1 MATVKNK
8 LPTFGTN
15 ADIDENIV
23 NNSSGLKNTGF
34 QPNTTIKSAEMNTY
48 MKMLINGM
56 SGLIDSVYNDGVTQ
70 NEIKADST
78 SEDVKN
84 YIVAGLNQIIKT
96 NKVDNA
102 THADKSTNVDAIT
115 NNDSGNNA
123 NVNFAIGNKSFIKTV
138 NNVAHATNAE
148 KLDSSAGS
156 ATQPVYFNGG
166 KPVAITGNIA
176 NGTTGNAA
184 SSTKLQTA
192 RTFNVSGDATGT
204 AQSFDGTGNVT
215 IPVDVKKSA
224 ALDSINVGDATHPV
238 YFNAEGKPARID
250 KVANATNADNAS
262 KLSTARNITLSGD
275 ASGSTSFDGSGNAT
289 INVSVANST
298 ASKTVVD
305 SKGVP
310 FNVGDANMPVFFGN
324 GIPKSID
331 YMFASD
337 IVFDTD
343 DSNMGPALQDVF
355 DVPNQG
361 SAIVK
366 KAAALTD
373 TSGIGLSVGSLGAP
387 TYFSNGKPAKLTR
400 TFFNELANQFKQA
413 TLTNGYI
420 ELSSVGI
427 TATTHTIEVIYNA
440 GSASVPKNWQVSF
453 GVISNTRLYPDT
465 NDAMKL
471 GIDKDGNLMRAT
483 DTGGRLY
490 IEIAT
495 SIGGNGVVSFT
506 KASGTVY
513 VRDLTSYK

>member
-1 MATVKNK
+1 MAAVKNK
-8 LPTFGTN
+8 LPTFGAN

-56 SGLIDSVYNDGVTQ
+56 SGLIDSVYNDGVIQ

-102 THADKSTNVDAIT
+102 THADKATNVDAIT

-123 NVNFAIGNKSFIKTV
+123 NVKFAIGDKSFIKTV

-148 KLDSSAGS
+148 KLDESAGS
-156 ATQPVYFNGG
+156 ATRPVYFSEG

-184 SSTKLQTA
+184 SATKLQNA
-192 RTFNVSGDATGT
+192 RTFNISGDATGT

-224 ALDSINVGDATHPV
+224 ALDSTNIGDATHPV
-238 YFNAEGKPARID
+238 YFNSEGKPARID
-250 KVANATNADNAS
+250 KVANAANADNAS

-289 INVSVANST
+289 INVSVANSV
-298 ASKTVVD
+298 AAKVVVD
-305 SKGVP
+305 SKGLP
-310 FNVGDANMPVFFGN
+310 LTVGDANLPVFFVN
-324 GIPKSID
+324 GLPKSID

-366 KAAALTD
+366 KASILTD
-373 TSGIGLSVGSLGAP
+373 TSGIGLNVGSSDAP
-387 TYFSNGKPAKLTR
+387 TYFSAGKPVKLNR
-400 TFFNELANQFKQA
+400 TFFNTTTTSFKSS
-413 TLTNGYI
+413 TLTTGYI
-420 ELSSVGI
+420 ELKNVGI
-427 TATTHTIEVIYNA
+427 TTKAHTIEVIYNA
-440 GSASVPKNWQVSF
+440 GSTSSPETSQVSF
-453 GVISNTRLYPDT
+453 GVISNEPLNVYT
-465 NDAMKL
+465 NTTMKL
-471 GIDKDGNLMRAT
+471 GIDKDGNFMRIR
-483 DTGGRLY
+483 DNGSRLY
-490 IEIAT
+490 IEKAT
-495 SIGGNGVVSFT
+495 SISGSSLSFAG
-506 KASGTVY
+506 ASGTVY

>member
-15 ADIDENIV
+15 ATIDNNIV

-34 QPNTTIKSAEMNTY
+34 QPNTTIKSSEMNTY

-56 SGLIDSVYNDGVTQ
+56 SGLIDSVYNDGVIQ

-102 THADKSTNVDAIT
+102 THADKATNVDAIT
-115 NNDSGNNA
+115 NNDSGDNA
-123 NVNFAIGNKSFIKTV
+123 NVKFAIGNKSFIKTV
-138 NNVAHATNAE
+138 NNVVHATNAE

-156 ATQPVYFNGG
+156 ATQPVYFSEG

-184 SSTKLQTA
+184 SSTKLQNA

-224 ALDSINVGDATHPV
+224 ALDSTNVGDATHPV
-238 YFNAEGKPARID
+238 YFDSTGKPARID
-250 KVANATNADNAS
+250 KVANAANADNAS

-289 INVSVANST
+289 INVSVANSV
-298 ASKTVVD
+298 AAKTIVD
-305 SKGVP
+305 SKGLP
-310 FNVGDANMPVFFGN
+310 LTVGDANLPVFFGN
-324 GIPKSID
+324 GLPKSID
-331 YMFASD
+331 YMFASN

-343 DSNMGPALQDVF
+343 DSNMGPYLQDVF

-366 KAAALTD
+366 KASILTD
-373 TSGIGLSVGSLGAP
+373 TSGIGLSVGRLDVP
-387 TYFSNGKPAKLTR
+387 TYFSGGKPVKLNN
-400 TFFNELANQFKQA
+400 TFFNRLATPFKSA

-420 ELSSVGI
+420 DLKDVGI
-427 TATTHTIEVIYNA
+427 TIETHTIEVIYNA
-440 GSASVPKNWQVSF
+440 GSTSSPNNWQVSF
-453 GVISNTRLYPDT
+453 GVISNESLYAYGNT
-465 NDAMKL
+465 AIKL
-471 GIDKDGNLMRAT
+471 GIDRDGNFMRVR

-490 IEIAT
+490 IEKAT
-495 SIGGNGVVSFT
+495 SISGSSISFAS
-506 KASGTVY
+506 ASGSVY
-513 VRDLTSYK
+513 VRNLMWYK

>member
-1 MATVKNK
+1 MASVKNK
-8 LPTFGTN
+8 LPTFGAN

-96 NKVDNA
+96 SKVDNA
-102 THADKSTNVDAIT
+102 THADESTT
-115 NNDSGNNA
+115 
-123 NVNFAIGNKSFIKTV
+123 
-138 NNVAHATNAE
+138 AT
-148 KLDSSAGS
+148 KLNSSAGS
-156 ATQPVYFNGG
+156 ATRPVYFSDG

-184 SSTKLQTA
+184 TATKLQNA
-192 RTFNVSGDATGT
+192 RTFNISGDATGT

-224 ALDSINVGDATHPV
+224 ALDSTNIGDATHPV
-238 YFNAEGKPARID
+238 YFNSEGKPARID
-250 KVANATNADNAS
+250 KVANAANADNAS

-310 FNVGDANMPVFFGN
+310 FNVGDANKPVFFGN

-331 YMFASD
+331 YMLASD
-337 IVFDTD
+337 IVFDTNE
-343 DSNMGPALQDVF
+343 SNQTSLTLQDIF
-355 DVPNQG
+355 DVPNQDN
-361 SAIVK
+361 AIAK
-366 KAAALTD
+366 KASALTD
-373 TSGIGLSVGSLGAP
+373 TSGQGLNIGSLGAP
-387 TYFSNGKPAKLTR
+387 TYFSSGKPAKLTR
-400 TFFNELANQFKQA
+400 TFFNELANPFKSA

-440 GSASVPKNWQVSF
+440 GSASIPKNWQVSF

-471 GIDKDGNLMRAT
+471 GIGKDGNLMRAI

-495 SIGGNGVVSFT
+495 SIGGNGVVSFD

>member
-15 ADIDENIV
+15 ATIDNNIV

-34 QPNTTIKSAEMNTY
+34 QPNTTIKSSEMNTY

-56 SGLIDSVYNDGVTQ
+56 SGLIDSVYNDGITQ

-102 THADKSTNVDAIT
+102 THADKATNVDAIT
-115 NNDSGNNA
+115 NNDSGDNA
-123 NVNFAIGNKSFIKTV
+123 NVKFAIGNKSFIKTV

-148 KLDSSAGS
+148 KLDSNAGS
-156 ATQPVYFNGG
+156 ATRPVYFNGG
-166 KPVAITGNIA
+166 KPVAITGNID

-184 SSTKLQTA
+184 TATKLQNA
-192 RTFNVSGDATGT
+192 RAFNISGDATGT

-224 ALDSINVGDATHPV
+224 ALDSTNIGDATHPV
-238 YFNAEGKPARID
+238 YFNSEGKPARID
-250 KVANATNADNAS
+250 KVANAANADNAS
-262 KLSTARNITLSGD
+262 KLTTARNIALSGD

-289 INVSVANST
+289 INVSVANSV
-298 ASKTVVD
+298 AAKTIVD
-305 SKGVP
+305 SKGLP
-310 FNVGDANMPVFFGN
+310 LEVGDANLPVFFGN
-324 GIPKSID
+324 GMPKSIN
-331 YMFASD
+331 YMFASG
-337 IVFDTD
+337 IVFDTN

-366 KAAALTD
+366 KASILTD
-373 TSGIGLSVGSLGAP
+373 TSGIGLTVGNVGTP
-387 TYFSNGKPAKLTR
+387 TYFSTGKPAKLTR
-400 TFFNELANQFKQA
+400 TFFNEAANPFKSA

-420 ELSSVGI
+420 ELSAVGI
-427 TATTHTIEVIYNA
+427 ASTTHTIEVIYNA
-440 GSASVPKNWQVSF
+440 GSDSVPKNWQVSF
-453 GVISNTRLYPDT
+453 GVISNEHLYVDT
-465 NDAMKL
+465 NDSMKL
-471 GIDKDGNLMRAT
+471 GIDKDGNLMRVI

-490 IEIAT
+490 IETAT
-495 SIGGNGVVSFT
+495 SISSNGKVSFSN
-506 KASGTVY
+506 ASGTVY

>member
-1 MATVKNK
+1 MAAVKNK
-8 LPTFGTN
+8 LPTFGAN

-34 QPNTTIKSAEMNTY
+34 QPNTTIKSVEMNTY

-70 NEIKADST
+70 GEIKANST
-78 SEDVKN
+78 SDDVKN

-102 THADKSTNVDAIT
+102 THADKATNVDAIT
-115 NNDSGNNA
+115 NNDSGDNA
-123 NVNFAIGNKSFIKTV
+123 NVKFAIGNKNFIKTV

-156 ATQPVYFNGG
+156 ATRPVYFSEG

-184 SSTKLQTA
+184 SATKLQNA
-192 RTFNVSGDATGT
+192 RTFNLSGDATGT

-224 ALDSINVGDATHPV
+224 ALDSTNIGDATHPV
-238 YFNAEGKPARID
+238 YFNSEGKPARID
-250 KVANATNADNAS
+250 KVANASNADNAS
-262 KLSTARNITLSGD
+262 KLTTARNITLSGD

-289 INVSVANST
+289 INVSVANSL
-298 ASKTVVD
+298 AAKTVVD
-305 SKGVP
+305 SKGFP
-310 FNVGDANMPVFFGN
+310 LTVGDVNMPVFFGN
-324 GIPKSID
+324 GMPKSID

-343 DSNMGPALQDVF
+343 ESNMGPALQDVF

-366 KAAALTD
+366 KASALTD
-373 TSGIGLSVGSLGAP
+373 ASGTALSVGNVGTP
-387 TYFSNGKPAKLTR
+387 TYFSGGKPAKLTR
-400 TFFNELANQFKQA
+400 TFFNEATTAFKSA

-427 TATTHTIEVIYNA
+427 TSSTHTIEVIYNA

-453 GVISNTRLYPDT
+453 GVISNMHLYVDT
-465 NDAMKL
+465 NDSMKL
-471 GIDKDGNLMRAT
+471 GVDKDGNLMRVI

-490 IEIAT
+490 IEVST
-495 SIGGNGVVSFT
+495 SISGSSVSFT

>member
-1 MATVKNK
+1 MASVKNK

-56 SGLIDSVYNDGVTQ
+56 SGLIDSVYNSGVTQ

-102 THADKSTNVDAIT
+102 THADKATNVDAIT
-115 NNDSGNNA
+115 NNDSGDNA
-123 NVNFAIGNKSFIKTV
+123 NVKFAIGNKSFIKTV

-156 ATQPVYFNGG
+156 ATRPVYFSEG

-184 SSTKLQTA
+184 SATKLQNA

-224 ALDSINVGDATHPV
+224 ALDSTNIGDATHPV

-262 KLSTARNITLSGD
+262 KLSTARDITLSGD

-289 INVSVANST
+289 INVSVANSL
-298 ASKTVVD
+298 AAKVVVD
-305 SKGVP
+305 SKGLP
-310 FNVGDANMPVFFGN
+310 LNVGDANLPVFFGN
-324 GIPKSID
+324 GMPKSID
-331 YMFASD
+331 YMFASN

-343 DSNMGPALQDVF
+343 ESNMGPALQDVF

-361 SAIVK
+361 NAIVK
-366 KAAALTD
+366 KASILTD
-373 TSGIGLSVGSLGAP
+373 TSGIGLNVGSSDAP
-387 TYFSNGKPAKLTR
+387 TYFSAGKPVKLNR
-400 TFFNELANQFKQA
+400 TFFNRMTTSFKSSA
-413 TLTNGYI
+413 LTTGYI
-420 ELSSVGI
+420 ELSKVGI
-427 TATTHTIEVIYNA
+427 TTKAHTIEVIYNA
-440 GSASVPKNWQVSF
+440 GSASSPDTSQVSF
-453 GVISNTRLYPDT
+453 GVISNEPLNAYT
-465 NDAMKL
+465 NTTMKL
-471 GIDKDGNLMRAT
+471 GIDKDGNFMRIR
-483 DTGGRLY
+483 DNGSRLY
-490 IEIAT
+490 IEKAT
-495 SIGGNGVVSFT
+495 SISGSSLSFAA
-506 KASGTVY
+506 ASGTVY